1 MNSKQRR
8 QRKKFEKRIM
18 FNVSQVLREAAI
30 RVEEGD
36 LNPQEVVGALVEF
49 AEDIEKSTK
58 EG

>member
-1 MNSKQRR
+1 MNSKQRK
-8 QRKKFEKRIM
+8 QRKKFVRTIM

-36 LNPQEVVGALVEF
+36 LTPQEVVEEMIEF
-49 AEDIEKSTK
+49 AEEIEKSIK